1 MPYEK
6 RTYWVVDSNGKKHLS
21 TREEL
26 VDPTPHELRLRAIM
40 DLLMKRHG
48 DALRRLAHDDQ
59 PDMDS

>member
-21 TREEL
+21 TRQELVNPTPEEL
-26 VDPTPHELRLRAIM
+26 RHRAIM
-40 DLLMKRHG
+40 DRIIQKHG
-48 DALRRLAHDDQ
+48 DAFRRLAHDDQ